1 LKPKWW
7 TCACGKAQMTVA
19 AGTPVCE
26 ACGKPAP
33 FTREAPRGQGGFDF
47 GAAERVDD
55 ERNGGSDEA
64 HRMF

>member
-1 LKPKWW
+1 MKTKWW
-7 TCACGKAQMTVA
+7 TCACGKAQMTTA

-47 GAAERVDD
+47 GVGLGDSKGRET
-55 ERNGGSDEA
+55 
-64 HRMF
+64 

>member
-1 LKPKWW
+1 MKTKWW
-7 TCACGKAQMTVA
+7 TCQCGKAQMTTA

-47 GAAERVDD
+47 GVVMLEAES
-55 ERNGGSDEA
+55 E
-64 HRMF
+64 